1 MRTFVGLLAVIVM
14 ASFVALTYKIYEIN
28 ERIKLLNSDLDVYE
42 TAISASREEAIEEAM
57 KHAPKGKSIYQLRGD
72 AQKAAQDS
80 LDRLTKLHN
89 LPRYELPAIRF
100 HLATQNNIAAAVP
113 PCTDDNGNTVTNFFI
128 QANEILFLHNY
139 EEYLYMWI
147 PHEVSHIFAC
157 LNGGGYSLDIT
168 PETRW
173 EIEHGQEWEQA
184 MKDLGFVDPEQY
196 KTHEMDMTP
205 VYDYKRSLVKR
216 LRDALGEVK

>member
-100 HLATQNNIAAAVP
+100 HLATQNNM
-113 PCTDDNGNTVTNFFI
+113 TNFFI

-157 LNGGGYSLDIT
+157 LNGGYSLDITTHQT

-184 MKDLGFVDPEQY
+184 MKDLGFVDPKQY

-205 VYDYKRSLVKR
+205 VYDYKKSLVKR

>member
-1 MRTFVGLLAVIVM
+1 
-14 ASFVALTYKIYEIN
+14 
-28 ERIKLLNSDLDVYE
+28 
-42 TAISASREEAIEEAM
+42 
-57 KHAPKGKSIYQLRGD
+57 
-72 AQKAAQDS
+72 
-80 LDRLTKLHN
+80 
-89 LPRYELPAIRF
+89 
-100 HLATQNNIAAAVP
+100 
-113 PCTDDNGNTVTNFFI
+113 
-128 QANEILFLHNY
+128 
-139 EEYLYMWI
+139 MWI

-157 LNGGGYSLDIT
+157 LNGGYSLDIT